1 MSISSR
7 RNSLRKSSISIDS
20 IRKTVSSFTKGI
32 SSAKQK
38 SEDIVKQ
45 TKERNLFKRTLIRKD
60 GEFFARRRENVRRKD
75 REDELE
81 AASVTGVAKKEGNI
95 VTRSTRGFLGRLLD
109 FLGIVLLGWAVNNLP
124 MIIEKIRGL
133 FKLIQRVVGVLRSF
147 LDGIMAFLGAI
158 GTAISNALGVFKN
171 FNFGEQRK
179 QITNETER
187 VNAGLTKL
195 DKDFRESIN
204 DFVNDENISQAD
216 SYADEFE
223 RRVQGGRNERQ
234 QLINDVDTQSLVTP
248 VTQEVIVNPEVE
260 PRAEGG
266 DVEPNKP
273 YVVGERGEELFVPD
287 QSGTIIPNDQLVS
300 NTEDD
305 IAMNVDNEE
314 EGELLSEEDKRE
326 VEGLLGITEKIATTI
341 EPTKKSEPIAK
352 SPEPIDGDLNLVEK
366 SESIIEKKV
375 KTQEKDASSIS
386 PVKKQ
391 QKRMRGRRKSNKVI
405 YVVEKAVSANPQ
417 SNMMPSGSKKSN
429 NIIVN
434 KSSNKTLLDLQS
446 VGSLKYT

>member
-1 MSISSR
+1 M
-7 RNSLRKSSISIDS
+7 
-20 IRKTVSSFTKGI
+20 
-32 SSAKQK
+32 
-38 SEDIVKQ
+38 
-45 TKERNLFKRTLIRKD
+45 
-60 GEFFARRRENVRRKD
+60 
-75 REDELE
+75 
-81 AASVTGVAKKEGNI
+81 
-95 VTRSTRGFLGRLLD
+95 
-109 FLGIVLLGWAVNNLP
+109 
-124 MIIEKIRGL
+124 
-133 FKLIQRVVGVLRSF
+133 
-147 LDGIMAFLGAI
+147 
-158 GTAISNALGVFKN
+158 
-171 FNFGEQRK
+171 
-179 QITNETER
+179 
-187 VNAGLTKL
+187 
-195 DKDFRESIN
+195 
-204 DFVNDENISQAD
+204 
-216 SYADEFE
+216 
-223 RRVQGGRNERQ
+223 
-234 QLINDVDTQSLVTP
+234 DTQSLVTP

-266 DVEPNKP
+266 PVQSNKP
-273 YVVGERGEELFVPD
+273 FLVGEEGPEIFVPA
-287 QSGTIIPNDQLVS
+287 SGGEIVPNDQLVS